1 MATPVTIANQ
11 ALRHLGAAPI
21 STFEQ
26 LSPAGE
32 AVRGS
37 WELVRDDCQ
46 RSHRWNFAK
55 ELGVGL
61 SEVAGS
67 DGSLWQLPADCLR
80 VLRINDVDAGL
91 SDAGE
96 IGGRRIRLESDAVE
110 IDYIRRVEDTEEWD
124 PMFVTYFSFMLAAA
138 VAPGLTASSASA
150 DSMIQRAEL
159 AWRRA
164 VAVNAIETQPTVRR
178 ARDTSR
184 TLANYETAN

>member
-1 MATPVTIANQ
+1 MASPVTIANA

-80 VLRINDVDAGL
+80 VGATCGQRERAADNHGN
-91 SDAGE
+91 
-96 IGGRRIRLESDAVE
+96 R
-110 IDYIRRVEDTEEWD
+110 
-124 PMFVTYFSFMLAAA
+124 AA
-138 VAPGLTASSASA
+138 VRAHAFQGHAHARHEGLQEGLDDHRQEGT
-150 DSMIQRAEL
+150 
-159 AWRRA
+159 
-164 VAVNAIETQPTVRR
+164 R
-178 ARDTSR
+178 ARGDAQGGGEDARITPH
-184 TLANYETAN
+184 LLLPKFVQLLEDFL